1 MLQALIQLQ
10 SQWLQFSS
18 FSPLLLSSLPSFSK
32 VYHTFLSKIIYLYK
46 FIIFIIQWFIN
57 QLFILLAANGECSLS
72 DIKIRHYITHDYA
85 HGMPVWKLNITNNCV
100 CTQSQVKLNCTGF
113 QTYFEDDPAILN
125 AHENECLVKK
135 GAPIHSHESLIFRY
149 AWEPKFT
156 FHPISSK
163 SQCS

>member
-1 MLQALIQLQ
+1 MIQALIQLQ
-10 SQWLQFSS
+10 SQMASIFK
-18 FSPLLLSSLPSFSK
+18 LLSLITLFLALIFQGIPYLPFQN
-32 VYHTFLSKIIYLYK
+32 YLYYK

-57 QLFILLAANGECSLS
+57 PLFILLVANGDCSLS